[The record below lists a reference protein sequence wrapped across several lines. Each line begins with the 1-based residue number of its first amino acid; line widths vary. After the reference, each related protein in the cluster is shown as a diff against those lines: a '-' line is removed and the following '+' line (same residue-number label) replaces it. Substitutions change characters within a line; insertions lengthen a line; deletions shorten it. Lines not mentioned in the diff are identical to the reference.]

1 MKPNRFFDAGSEAK
15 FRSLVEKESTPFLA
29 VDLNTIIKRFELM
42 RKGFP
47 NAAIHFAVKANPHDV
62 VLAKLA
68 ELGSNFDV
76 ASVQELDKVLA
87 LGVDPSRISYGNT
100 IKKEKDIRYS
110 YEKGVRLYCS
120 DSEVDIHNLAR
131 CAPGSEVFVRI
142 LVEGA
147 ETADWP
153 LSRKFGCQPDLA
165 IDLILM
171 ARELGLNASGFSFHV
186 GSQQRDIGAWD
197 AAIAK
202 TKYITDRLAE
212 HGVSISLLNL
222 GGGFPATYNQKM
234 HPFDRYAKGINRF
247 LREDFGK
254 KHPRLILEPGRYLVG
269 DAGVLVSEVVLVS
282 RKSRD
287 DVNRWVYTD
296 VGVFG
301 GLIET
306 LGESIKYRV
315 VCDRNGAEEEEV
327 VLAGPTCDS
336 MDIMYQYNKYP
347 LPLSLEV
354 GDKLYWLSTG
364 AYTYTYASVEFN
376 GFPPLKTFV
385 LE

>member
-1 MKPNRFFDAGSEAK
+1 MKPHRFFDAGPEAQ
-15 FRSLVEKESTPFLA
+15 FLALVEKESTPFLA
-29 VDLNTIIKRFELM
+29 VDLNTIVKRFELM

-47 NAAIHFAVKANPHDV
+47 GAAIYFAVKANPHDRI
-62 VLAKLA
+62 LAKLA
-68 ELGSNFDV
+68 ELGSNFDI
-76 ASVQELDKVLA
+76 ASVSELDKVLA
-87 LGVDPSRISYGNT
+87 LGVDPGRISYGNT
-100 IKKEKDIRYS
+100 IKKARDIGYS

-120 DSEVDIHNLAR
+120 DSDVDIHNLAR
-131 CAPGSEVFVRI
+131 WAPGSDVFLRI

-165 IDLILM
+165 IDLILL
-171 ARELGLNASGFSFHV
+171 ARELGLNPCGISFHV

-202 TKYITDRLAE
+202 AKYVSDWVAGDGI
-212 HGVSISLLNL
+212 SISLLNL
-222 GGGFPATYNQKM
+222 GGGFPATYDQKT
-234 HPFDRYAKGINRF
+234 HPFERYAKEINRF
-247 LREDFGK
+247 LREDFGQ
-254 KHPRLILEPGRYLVG
+254 KHLRLILEPGRYLVG

-282 RKSRD
+282 RKSKD
-287 DVNRWVYTD
+287 DMNRWVYTD

-301 GLIET
+301 GLAET
-306 LGESIKYRV
+306 LGESIKYRLA
-315 VCDRNGAEEEEV
+315 CDRNGGETEEV

-336 MDIMYQYNKYP
+336 MDIMYQHHKYP
-347 LPLSLEV
+347 LPLSLSV

-364 AYTYTYASVEFN
+364 AYTSSYSSVEFN

-385 LE
+385 IE